1 MKNHITQPKYVFLNK
16 FIVVWFKQTR
26 HWVRSNN
33 NKPWQWC
40 FPGSYQTGQVKTI
53 VWALGPWGVLFS
65 VCMVLVFSA
74 TVVARLLLFKETA
87 ELGREQQEQN
97 KLNASELSVLT
108 KIQLCFCFC
117 LSLNKSSYF
126 SKTFFITCTIVARLL
141 EMFTLTTFASF
152 SSAFMEE

>member
-1 MKNHITQPKYVFLNK
+1 
-16 FIVVWFKQTR
+16 
-26 HWVRSNN
+26 
-33 NKPWQWC
+33 
-40 FPGSYQTGQVKTI
+40 
-53 VWALGPWGVLFS
+53 
-65 VCMVLVFSA
+65 MVLVFSA

-97 KLNASELSVLT
+97 KLNALELSVLT
-108 KIQLCFCFC
+108 KIQLYFCFC